1 MSFTRDFTAQPADI
15 DELGHVN
22 NAVWVRWVQEI
33 ALAHWYA
40 IAPAEHQATY
50 FWVIIR
56 HEIDYRGN
64 LTVGETATAET
75 WVGEPG
81 RVRFDRFVRFVK
93 DGRTLVEAKTTWA
106 PIEKA
111 SGKLV
116 RITLELAAP
125 FLNSSLRA

>member
-1 MSFTRDFTAQPADI
+1 MTFTRDFSARPEDI

-22 NAVWVRWVQEI
+22 NAVWVRWVQDI

-40 IAPAEHQATY
+40 LAPAAHQETY

-64 LTVGETATAET
+64 LNVGESVTAET
-75 WVGEPG
+75 WVGTPRG
-81 RVRFDRFVRFVK
+81 ARFDRFVRFVK
-93 DGRTLVEAKTTWA
+93 DGRILVEAKTTWA

-111 SGKLV
+111 TGKLV
-116 RITLELAAP
+116 RITPELAAP
-125 FLNSSLRA
+125 FVT